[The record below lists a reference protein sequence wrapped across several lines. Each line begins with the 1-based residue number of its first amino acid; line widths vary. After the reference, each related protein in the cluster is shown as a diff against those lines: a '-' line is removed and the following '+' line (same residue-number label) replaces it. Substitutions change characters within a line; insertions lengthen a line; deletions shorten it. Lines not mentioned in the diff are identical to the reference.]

1 MLSTLTYSVPPS
13 LKSKRSGLY
22 SRLSS
27 SGEPLAGT
35 VVKGKP
41 SFVSSSMSGEP
52 TAILLQSDHSPPG
65 HWTINPQGLKQIGVN
80 EKNIPRPFVLFW
92 LFFLERLAMHVYMS
106 LKCICVTLGSK
117 AVNTWLYSD
126 AAPLIHSQLAHSPSF
141 SNMLVLGV
149 LSLLRLPDRWH
160 LQGTIHLLFERSQ
173 PFPWIKFL
181 SLKNDR
187 MKKKKKNRKKNR
199 AEQDQNTQEVE
210 PCFICFKGWGA
221 QRTLFNRAMQNMAP
235 SQLRHVESK

>member
-1 MLSTLTYSVPPS
+1 
-13 LKSKRSGLY
+13 
-22 SRLSS
+22 
-27 SGEPLAGT
+27 
-35 VVKGKP
+35 
-41 SFVSSSMSGEP
+41 MSGEP

-92 LFFLERLAMHVYMS
+92 LVFLERLAMHVYMS

-187 MKKKKKNRKKNR
+187 MKKKKKIEKKI
-199 AEQDQNTQEVE
+199 EQSKIKTHKRLNHVL
-210 PCFICFKGWGA
+210 FVLRGGGHKGRYLIGQCKTWPPLSCATSKVSKHGA
-221 QRTLFNRAMQNMAP
+221 
-235 SQLRHVESK
+235 